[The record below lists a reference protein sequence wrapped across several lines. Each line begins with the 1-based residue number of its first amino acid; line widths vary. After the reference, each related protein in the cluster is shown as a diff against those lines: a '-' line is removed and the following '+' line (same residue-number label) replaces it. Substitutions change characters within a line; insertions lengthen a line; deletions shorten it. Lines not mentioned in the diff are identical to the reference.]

1 MTASEIKTQIDKVLE
16 SASPEVL
23 ESVLDYVKQLEMK
36 RKNSL
41 SRHLD
46 KILEEDR
53 EVLEKLAK

>member
-36 RKNSL
+36 RENSL
-41 SRHLD
+41 SKHLD